1 MEASNEPQSN
11 DLQFTFSYFNNLWS
25 KDSITIS
32 LSDLHQRTVSPL
44 WKPKTE
50 SYRKLKSN
58 PKRDNEA
65 KMTKDSMPVVIAEG
79 TVRPH
84 STHAAANLSLMSG
97 LAMYD
102 LDHTDRRTAEIKELL
117 RHLPYVAYA
126 QTSISA
132 EGLKVLVY
140 LDVHTPAEYP
150 LAYAICLQTL
160 EGILQHPCDPQC
172 ARITQPCSCVWDPE
186 AYFNPAPQPYPWR
199 EELAA
204 DPSLTQLLPASV
216 YTYSPS
222 SSTGSG
228 KSSPIPPATEAC
240 GYIAAFVRNFAQYHP
255 WQKGNRH
262 ESMLALGRSARR
274 KGFSKEELEKL
285 TSVMTPEIVRDGY
298 TLRELQKDLA
308 TGYQYVD
315 LSYSPSSAPN
325 QVSEVP
331 SVTFE
336 PQSGKNIPMN
346 EEEVLI
352 NNETIRA
359 GAPFFPDSIFPKLPP
374 FLQEALKAASNK
386 SDRDILLLGVI
397 TNLSGCL
404 PKVSF
409 LYDQRPYTPHLYALL
424 IAPSAA
430 GKAKL
435 ALASKIP
442 EAINRHLT
450 EENKRKKQ
458 AYQRSMKAWED
469 ARKNSSRKASS
480 TDTTSAD
487 DMPEKPVYMYLC
499 GAPNTSKSQLITRLK
514 INAEM
519 GLIINSSE
527 IDSISSSIKQ
537 DCGRYDDVFRAAF
550 HHETTATDYKVDDQI
565 MYAEDPHLALCI
577 SGTPN
582 QLPGFIRSMED
593 GLYSRFIIT
602 TREAVWKYR
611 SAAPKKGA
619 EDHYTLFNRLSK
631 EVLDMYFFLQQSPTE
646 VTLTDSQ
653 WEEHTAFFEQLLNEV
668 VSEKADAPGAIVLRA
683 ALITVRIAA
692 ILTALRKC
700 EGCMQMKEYIC
711 TDDDFHTALE
721 IVKTTISHSLLIAS
735 SLPGDDIKVKPLKSY
750 FRIAPIVNSLPENF
764 KYNDFINQAVSKGI
778 SKSSANRYLKDIINL
793 KYVEKQEDSYLRI
806 KNINSIKA

>member
-1 MEASNEPQSN
+1 MEATNKSQSN

-32 LSDLHQRTVSPL
+32 LSDLHQRTLSPL
-44 WKPKTE
+44 WKPRTE

-65 KMTKDSMPVVIAEG
+65 KMTKYSMPVIIAEG
-79 TVRPH
+79 TCRPH
-84 STHAAANLSLMSG
+84 NTHAATNLSNMSG

-102 LDHTDRRTAEIKELL
+102 LDHTDRRTAEIKDLL

-160 EGILQHPCDPQC
+160 ERILQHPCDPQC

-199 EELAA
+199 EELAV
-204 DPSLTQLLPASV
+204 DPSLTQLLPT

-222 SSTGSG
+222 STTGSG

-285 TSVMTPEIVRDGY
+285 TSVMTPEIVGDGY

-315 LSYSPSSAPN
+315 LSYTPSSEEHS
-325 QVSEVP
+325 VSPV
-331 SVTFE
+331 SGLTYT
-336 PQSGKNIPMN
+336 PQSLEDTPPD
-346 EEEVLI
+346 EEDVLT
-352 NNETIRA
+352 NNELIRA
-359 GAPFFPDSIFPKLPP
+359 STPSIPDEIYQHLPH
-374 FLQEALKAASNK
+374 LLEEALQAAQNPNE
-386 SDRDILLLGVI
+386 RDILLLGVL

-404 PKVSF
+404 PNVSF
-409 LYDQRPYTPHLYALL
+409 IYDQRPYSPHIYSLI

-430 GKAKL
+430 GKGMFN
-435 ALASKIP
+435 LASKIP
-442 EAINRHLT
+442 EAINNFLID
-450 EENKRKKQ
+450 ENKRKKK
-458 AYQRSMKAWED
+458 AYKRELKTWEESNKQQFK
-469 ARKNSSRKASS
+469 KNQSPNL
-480 TDTTSAD
+480 TDNG
-487 DMPEKPVYMYLC
+487 DMPEEPSYYYLC
-499 GAPNTSKSQLITRLK
+499 GAPSTSKSQIVKRLQTNDN
-514 INAEM
+514 I

-527 IDSISSSIKQ
+527 LDTVSSSIKQ
-537 DCGRYDDVFRAAF
+537 DYGRFDDVFRAAF
-550 HHETTATDYKVDDQI
+550 HHEVIATDYKIDGQ
-565 MYAEDPHLALCI
+565 MYYVEHPCLTLCF

-582 QLPGFIRSMED
+582 QLGGFIRSMEN
-593 GLYSRFIIT
+593 GLYSRFIVF
-602 TREAVWKYR
+602 TRSAKWNFR
-611 SAAPKKGA
+611 SAAPRKGKKNY
-619 EDHYTLFNRLSK
+619 HTLFDELSK
-631 EVLDMYFFLQQSPTE
+631 EVLSMYLFLTQSPTE
-646 VTLTDSQ
+646 VTLTDKQ
-653 WEEHTAFFEQLLNEV
+653 WEEHTEYFSQLLTEV
-668 VSEKADAPGAIVLRA
+668 TSEKADAPGAIVLRSS
-683 ALITVRIAA
+683 LIAVRIAA

-700 EGCMQMKEYIC
+700 EGAMQMKEYIC
-711 TDDDFHTALE
+711 TDEDFHTAME
-721 IVKTTISHSLLIAS
+721 IVKTTVSHSLIIAS
-735 SLPGDDIKVKPLKSY
+735 SLPGEGVKSQPLKFY
-750 FRIAPIVNSLPENF
+750 FRIGPVINSLPKIFTYSE
-764 KYNDFINQAVSKGI
+764 FINKAVSNNI
-778 SKSSANRYLKDIINL
+778 PKSSASRYLL
-793 KYVEKQEDSYLRI
+793 KAIESKFVEKQANTYLRI
-806 KNINSIKA
+806 KKFTSI

>member
-1 MEASNEPQSN
+1 MEASNESQSN

-79 TVRPH
+79 TVRPR

-160 EGILQHPCDPQC
+160 ERILQHPCDPQC

-222 SSTGSG
+222 STTGSG

-285 TSVMTPEIVRDGY
+285 TSVMTPDIVRDGY

-315 LSYSPSSAPN
+315 LSYAPSSEEHS
-325 QVSEVP
+325 VSPV
-331 SVTFE
+331 SSLTYN
-336 PQSGKNIPMN
+336 PQSLENTPLD
-346 EEEVLI
+346 EEDVLTNDEI
-352 NNETIRA
+352 IRA
-359 GAPFFPDSIFPKLPP
+359 STPAIPDEIYLHLPP
-374 FLQEALKAASNK
+374 LVEEALQAAQNPYE
-386 SDRDILLLGVI
+386 RDILLLGLL

-404 PKVSF
+404 PNVSF
-409 LYDQRPYTPHLYALL
+409 LYDQRPYSPHIYSLI

-430 GKAKL
+430 GKSMFT
-435 ALASKIP
+435 LASKIP
-442 EAINRHLT
+442 EAINNFLI
-450 EENKRKKQ
+450 EENKRKKKT
-458 AYQRSMKAWED
+458 YKRELRAWEESNKQQTK
-469 ARKNSSRKASS
+469 KNHSPASTEDS
-480 TDTTSAD
+480 
-487 DMPEKPVYMYLC
+487 DMPEEPTYQYLC
-499 GAPNTSKSQLITRLK
+499 GAPSTSKSQIVKRLQS
-514 INAEM
+514 NADI

-527 IDSISSSIKQ
+527 LDTVSSSIKQ
-537 DCGRYDDVFRAAF
+537 DYGRFDDVFRTAF
-550 HHETTATDYKVDDQI
+550 HHETIATDYKVDGQI
-565 MYAEDPHLALCI
+565 NYVEHPRLTLCF

-582 QLPGFIRSMED
+582 QLPNFIRSMEN
-593 GLYSRFIIT
+593 GLYSRFIVF
-602 TREAVWKYR
+602 TRSAKWKFR
-611 SAAPKKGA
+611 SAAPRKGKENFHA
-619 EDHYTLFNRLSK
+619 LFDRLSD
-631 EVLDMYFFLQQSPTE
+631 EVLRMYHFLKQSPTE
-646 VTLTDSQ
+646 VTLTDKQ
-653 WEEHTAFFEQLLNEV
+653 WEEHTEYFSQLLNEV
-668 VSEKADAPGAIVLRA
+668 TSEKADAPGAIVLRSS
-683 ALITVRIAA
+683 LITVRIAA

-700 EGCMQMKEYIC
+700 EGAMQMKEYIC
-711 TDDDFHTALE
+711 TDEDFHTAME
-721 IVKTTISHSLLIAS
+721 IVKTTVSHSLIIAS
-735 SLPGDDIKVKPLKSY
+735 SLPGETVKSQPLQPY
-750 FRIAPIVNSLPENF
+750 FRIGPVINSLPKIFTYKEF
-764 KYNDFINQAVSKGI
+764 VDKAVSLSI
-778 SKSSANRYLKDIINL
+778 PKSSASRYLL
-793 KYVEKQEDSYLRI
+793 KALESQFVDKQDNKYHRL
-806 KNINSIKA
+806 KKFTSI